1 MATLYVFN
9 PEHDLALAS
18 NLSNFTAPHAGRKL
32 RADLGYLAALWADED
47 GYVLV
52 ENVEQAVK
60 AYGRLRARTGGGPR
74 RFVDKSQLARV
85 IINKVEPWGWDLALR
100 SFLLRYGVVE
110 GVPSEEEIAEIR
122 KLSHR
127 REAVGLL
134 RELKLPGTVGD
145 SCCADLIVEVKQN
158 LQFYKHI
165 VVKAPWSSSGRG
177 VRFIDGELNDYQE
190 RWIRN
195 VVEKQG
201 CVTIEPYYNKVKDFG
216 MEFLSDGKGRVSYL
230 GLSLFHTKNGAY
242 TGNLIASEDEKMEI
256 LSRYI
261 SVDLLSSIREIIC
274 DKLGTLFNGLYQGP
288 FGIDMMVV
296 SSEEKDLFLLH
307 PCVEINLRRTMGHV
321 ALSIPPFADGFERVM
336 RIDLTD
342 RYRLHIKKAR

>member
-1 MATLYVFN
+1 MVTLYVFN

-18 NLSNFTAPHAGRKL
+18 NLSNFTAPHAGRRL
-32 RADLGYLAALWADED
+32 RSDLGYLPAIWAGEND
-47 GYVLV
+47 YILV
-52 ENVEQAVK
+52 DHVDMARK
-60 AYGRLRARTGGGPR
+60 AYARLRARIGGGPR
-74 RFVDKSQLARV
+74 QFVDKNQLSHLAIDEV
-85 IINKVEPWGWDLALR
+85 SPWGWDPAIR
-100 SFLLRYGVVE
+100 SFLLRHGV
-110 GVPSEEEIAEIR
+110 GAVPSDPAIR
-122 KLSHR
+122 QIRDLSHR
-127 REAVGLL
+127 EHAAAVLAQLQCEGMVGQSVKADGLDTVV
-134 RELKLPGTVGD
+134 EKLNAWGRV
-145 SCCADLIVEVKQN
+145 
-158 LQFYKHI
+158 

-177 VRFIDGELNDYQE
+177 IRFIEGTLNDYHSG
-190 RWIRN
+190 WIRN
-195 VVEKQG
+195 VIQRQG
-201 CVTIEPYYNKVKDFG
+201 SVMVEPYYNKVKDFG